1 MIGMQIF
8 MCYVGEINGS
18 NTLHYLLLNKEI
30 SKISFNQLLVLYDL
44 FCFGLLLFVQ
54 KYSSCCASHIACRI
68 RSKLLVRHSKA
79 FQDLIPIGLF
89 LSITQNTL
97 CWGKQGSCPLC
108 DHAQG
113 LAAFTLFF
121 FLPGMFTLH
130 HQCEKQVVSELGLGF
145 WFPML
150 FMLSG
155 VQGSETGEGYVVR
168 ACSCPKKVDRH
179 MVIEVFASFCIWLL
193 CLPCLSHAALVSRPL
208 YI

>member
-1 MIGMQIF
+1 MAGMQIF

-54 KYSSCCASHIACRI
+54 KYSSCCVSHIACRI

-121 FLPGMFTLH
+121 FLPGMFTIINVKSR
-130 HQCEKQVVSELGLGF
+130 QCQNQD
-145 WFPML
+145 
-150 FMLSG
+150 
-155 VQGSETGEGYVVR
+155 QGSGFPCCLCFLEFR
-168 ACSCPKKVDRH
+168 DRKRGRD
-179 MVIEVFASFCIWLL
+179 MQ
-193 CLPCLSHAALVSRPL
+193 
-208 YI
+208 